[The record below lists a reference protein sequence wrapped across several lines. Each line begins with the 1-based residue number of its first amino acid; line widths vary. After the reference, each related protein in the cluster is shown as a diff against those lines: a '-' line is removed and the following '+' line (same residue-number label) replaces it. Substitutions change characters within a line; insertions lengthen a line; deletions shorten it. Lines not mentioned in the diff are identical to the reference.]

1 MNDSRLAHELR
12 SDALIRA
19 TTARP
24 IDASNA
30 NRESSDAPARRPA
43 RFVADPTFRRHTRP
57 ASPHVWARLELFRI
71 LTPTQ

>member
-1 MNDSRLAHELR
+1 MNDPRSPRELR

-24 IDASNA
+24 IDATNA

-43 RFVADPTFRRHTRP
+43 RFVADPTFRHHTRP
-57 ASPHVWARLELFRI
+57 ASPHVWSRLELLRV

>member
-1 MNDSRLAHELR
+1 MNDSRLPRELR

-24 IDASNA
+24 IDATNA

-43 RFVADPTFRRHTRP
+43 RFSPTPPFAITHVQPVRMCGR
-57 ASPHVWARLELFRI
+57 ASNSFEF
-71 LTPTQ
+71 